1 MWNKSLDQN
10 APDASDGAKISP
22 PLRMNWKILAVGK
35 PALPWAKQGI
45 DDYLSRCTRY
55 AKVEIDY
62 LKDGPRPQVE
72 ERFLKSSEGSRRIVL
87 DERGQRLTTAEWH
100 ATVDRW
106 ELAGT
111 KRVTL
116 LIGGADGHSAE
127 LREGA
132 DEVWS
137 LSPLTLQHE
146 LALVVLVEQLY
157 RVYTIK
163 RGEPYHR

>member
-1 MWNKSLDQN
+1 
-10 APDASDGAKISP
+10 
-22 PLRMNWKILAVGK
+22 MNWKILAVGK

-45 DDYLSRCTRY
+45 DDYLGRCTRY
-55 AKVEIDY
+55 TKVEVEY
-62 LKDGPRPQVE
+62 LKDGPRLQVE
-72 ERFLKSSEGSRRIVL
+72 ERFLKGSEGSRCIVL
-87 DERGQRLTTAEWH
+87 DERGKRLTTAAWH
-100 ATVDRW
+100 TAVDRW

-116 LIGGADGHSAE
+116 LIGGADGHSDG

-137 LSPLTLQHE
+137 LSALTLQHE
-146 LALVVLVEQLY
+146 LALVVLLEQIY
-157 RVYTIK
+157 RVYSIK